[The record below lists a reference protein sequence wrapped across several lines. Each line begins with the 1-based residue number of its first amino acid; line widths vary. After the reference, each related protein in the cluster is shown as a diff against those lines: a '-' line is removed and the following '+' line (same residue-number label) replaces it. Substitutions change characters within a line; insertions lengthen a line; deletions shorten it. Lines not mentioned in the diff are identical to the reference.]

1 MDSHRTP
8 LAEFVRFGAGP
19 ASAAPYEAAVARA
32 LLAVCAALCSAC
44 VGSVG
49 FGSAQAEDWE
59 GPKLKPAA
67 REEVF
72 EFARKP
78 EFRKIGRDRYE
89 ITFASKGKCDVA
101 VAIED
106 GAGKVVRHLVA
117 GVLGPNA
124 PEPLR
129 PDSLEQTLSWDGKD
143 DFRRYVEEP
152 EKCIARV
159 SLGLKP
165 LFDGVIG
172 WHPKDV
178 IGDIT
183 GLAAGPEGVVVVT
196 GGGYWQSVRLFGHD
210 GKYIRTLMPPP
221 ADKLGTIE
229 GLTGGLLPVPG
240 QDPGVPRRTRYGII
254 EPFAFGGRAVWCNP
268 TVISNGRVAIAVHGG
283 QFQPKQ
289 IVRIGTDG
297 TSKGESVAGP
307 VLADSRDNFDGGGEM
322 AASPDGKYLYITAM
336 GANVE
341 YDGRGRLRDLN
352 FPRRDPRHA
361 VFRVEWDRKEKLDW
375 NQPFAGE
382 VGRPPYSR
390 NKSYYGDD
398 DRHLDT
404 PCGIA
409 CDPQGRVYVSDYG
422 NNRIQ
427 VFKPDGALAAS
438 IKVQR
443 PRQLAVHHKT
453 GEIYLL
459 SYDLGYRD
467 LQLVKLSPLPDSK
480 EVFRAPLAAK
490 IGDTGPG
497 HDLGDFKS
505 MWMQAGFYM
514 LFCLDSWADPPRI
527 WLTLGKQRLTKWVEK
542 GNGFEMEEDFD
553 RTVAADGYLP
563 HAYNG
568 YKMNRIHVDHVRGD
582 LYYVNSLSGTVL
594 KMPAGEEKRWQRV
607 ALGHRAGC
615 DEMAMGWDGLMY
627 VRTVQWLVRFD
638 PSSPR
643 PVEGQK
649 RNEADLIIDMDR
661 EVPFDY
667 GEEQTIPWTGG
678 RKFRGVLKLP
688 AQIPGNGFDQGMSVT
703 PRGDVLALCKN
714 FHQIADRFESKG
726 TTIPPLES
734 DRYRPK
740 IFPGRKW
747 DSAELVFRWDN
758 RGEMTGEDLIAAG
771 AGSTACIKG
780 DKWGNIYIGL
790 SAHQV
795 GPDGKPCVPTHSG
808 GDHGIGAV
816 LKFPPPGG
824 KIYGTWG
831 TPAAL
836 KQPPDRPHE
845 YEIQGQ
851 KLWTRGLL
859 WSYPGMST
867 MTSTTNTCVCPQSR
881 FDVDLYGRVFVP
893 ESWRYSVGVC
903 DTNGNP
909 VMHIGRY
916 GNADSGRGPESPI
929 KVHGDIA
936 FSQCDYLCTLSDRYL
951 YVADTGNFRVV
962 RVKLGY
968 HAEERAG
975 LKTKE
980 GADR

>member
-1 MDSHRTP
+1 MQDFRAAGVV
-8 LAEFVRFGAGP
+8 LARPAAAG
-19 ASAAPYEAAVARA
+19 VARA
-32 LLAVCAALCSAC
+32 PGGARAAIGAAVSAWAPVLLFAAQGGWYAHSCLGNAALAD
-44 VGSVG
+44 
-49 FGSAQAEDWE
+49 EWE
-59 GPKLKPAA
+59 GPKLKPVA

-78 EFRKIGRDRYE
+78 EFRRVGKDRYE
-89 ITFASKGKCDVA
+89 ITFATKGRCDVA

-106 GAGKVVRHLVA
+106 GAGRIVRHIA
-117 GVLGPNA
+117 YGVLGPNA

-129 PDSLEQTLSWDGKD
+129 PDSLEQTLAWDGKD

-152 EKCIARV
+152 EKCVARV

-165 LFDGVIG
+165 VFDKVLG

-183 GLAAGPEGVVVVT
+183 GLAAGPEGVVVIT
-196 GGGYWQSVRLFGHD
+196 GGGYWQSVRLFSHD
-210 GKYIRTLMPPP
+210 GGYIRTLMPPP
-221 ADKLGTIE
+221 ADKLGAIE
-229 GLTGGLLPVPG
+229 GLTGGLMPVPG
-240 QDPGVPRRTRYGII
+240 QEPGVPRRTRYGII
-254 EPFAFGGRAVWCNP
+254 APFAFGGRAVSSNP
-268 TVISNGRVAIAVHGG
+268 AVISNGRVAIAIHGG
-283 QFQPKQ
+283 QLPKQ

-297 TSKGESVAGP
+297 TSRGESVSGP
-307 VLADSRDNFDGGGEM
+307 VLADSRENFDGGGEM

-336 GANVE
+336 GANAE

-352 FPRRDPRHA
+352 FPKRDPRHA
-361 VFRVEWDRKEKLDW
+361 VFRVEWNQKEKLDW

-409 CDPQGRVYVSDYG
+409 CDSQGRVYVSDYG

-427 VFKPDGALAAS
+427 VFKPDGAPAAS

-443 PRQLAVHHKT
+443 PRQLAIHHKT

-459 SYDLGYRD
+459 SYDWGYRD
-467 LQLVKLSPLPDSK
+467 IQFVKLSPLPDSK
-480 EVFRAPLAAK
+480 EMFRAPLTVK

-505 MWMQAGFYM
+505 MWMQAGFQM

-527 WLTLGKQRLTKWVEK
+527 WLTLGKQRLTRWVEK
-542 GNGFEMEEDFD
+542 GKGFEQEEDFEQ
-553 RTVAADGYLP
+553 TVTGDGYLP

-568 YKMNRIHVDHVRGD
+568 YKMNRIHVDHIRGD
-582 LYYVNSLSGTVL
+582 LYYVNSLSGTIL
-594 KMPAGEEKRWQRV
+594 KMPAGEEKKWLRV
-607 ALGHRAGC
+607 FLGHRAGC

-638 PSSPR
+638 PSSPQPADGHR
-643 PVEGQK
+643 K
-649 RNEADLIIDMDR
+649 KEADLVIEMDR

-667 GEEQTIPWTGG
+667 GEEQLIPWTGG

-747 DSAELVFRWDN
+747 DCAELVFRWDN

-780 DKWGNIYIGL
+780 DRWGNIYIGL

-808 GDHGIGAV
+808 DTHGIGAV
-816 LKFPPPGG
+816 LKFPPSGG

-831 TPAAL
+831 TPAVL
-836 KQPPDRPHE
+836 KEIPNRPHE
-845 YEIQGQ
+845 YEVGGE
-851 KLWTRGLL
+851 KLWTKNLL
-859 WSYPGMST
+859 WSYP
-867 MTSTTNTCVCPQSR
+867 
-881 FDVDLYGRVFVP
+881 
-893 ESWRYSVGVC
+893 
-903 DTNGNP
+903 
-909 VMHIGRY
+909 
-916 GNADSGRGPESPI
+916 
-929 KVHGDIA
+929 
-936 FSQCDYLCTLSDRYL
+936 
-951 YVADTGNFRVV
+951 
-962 RVKLGY
+962 
-968 HAEERAG
+968 
-975 LKTKE
+975 
-980 GADR
+980 